1 MNPLS
6 GLVTISKICSL
17 STLEETAKRLAAFHK
32 LLKVD
37 FKAMFGLPVQK
48 DKVKGRE

>member
-1 MNPLS
+1 VNPLS
-6 GLVTISKICSL
+6 GLATIRKICSL

-37 FKAMFGLPVQK
+37 LRAMFGLPVQK
-48 DKVKGRE
+48 DKVKGCE